1 MKKTNRIDGFNVEV
15 LESVRDGRVWFT
27 ARIVDLN
34 ICGTCSATS
43 KEAFSALSLK
53 WESVKAAYQKCNLPV
68 PKPVRSQGNKRILA
82 KLRKIASRPFPTST
96 I

>member
-15 LESVRDGRVWFT
+15 LESVRHGRVWFM

-34 ICGTCSATS
+34 ICGASSATS
-43 KEAFSALSLK
+43 EEAIATLSLK
-53 WESVKAAYQKCNLPV
+53 WELVKVAYQKCNLPV

-82 KLRKIASRPFPTST
+82 KLRKLACQPFPTS
-96 I
+96 II